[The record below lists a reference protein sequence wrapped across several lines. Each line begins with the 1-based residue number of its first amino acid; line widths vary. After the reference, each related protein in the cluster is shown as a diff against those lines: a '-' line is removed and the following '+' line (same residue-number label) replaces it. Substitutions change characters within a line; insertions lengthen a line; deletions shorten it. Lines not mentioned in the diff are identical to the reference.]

1 MNYLAVSA
9 LYYFKKSTKMLIKTY
24 SAALSGIDA
33 EIVTCEI
40 NCSSGIRILMVG
52 LPDITVKES
61 RDRIQAAVEQVGIK
75 FPRKQIVI
83 NMAPADVRKEGAH
96 YDLPL
101 AIGILGAA
109 ELIDTSLLD
118 SYLIVGELSLDGT
131 IQPVKGSLPIA
142 LKALEQGFRGIILPS
157 ANAREAAIV
166 EGLEVHGAS
175 HLKEVIGFLNGTAT
189 LEQVRISAD
198 ESFGRMPEWEQL
210 DFADVKGQEDVKRAL
225 EVAAAGSHNLLLVGP
240 PGAGKSM
247 MAKRLP
253 SILPPLTLQ
262 EALETTKIHSIAGY
276 TASKGLI
283 TQRPFRAPHHTISS
297 VALIG
302 GGANPMP
309 GEFSLAHNGVLFL
322 DELPEFSR
330 QALEV
335 MRQPLEDRKI
345 CIARAKSTVTY
356 PAGLMLVAS
365 MNPCPCGYYNHPTKD
380 CTCSANSVKRY
391 MNKISGPLLDRIDL
405 QIEIVPVPFEEMA
418 AERTSEPSD
427 MIRERVMKAR
437 KIQEERFR
445 NEPGIYANAQMT
457 PRLLRKYARPD
468 QEGLNRL
475 RMAMDAFSLSAR
487 AYDRILKVSRTIA
500 DLDGSEQ
507 IRAAH
512 IFEAIHYRNLDK
524 ESWAG

>member
-1 MNYLAVSA
+1 
-9 LYYFKKSTKMLIKTY
+9 MLIKTY
-24 SAALSGIDA
+24 SAALMGIDA

-52 LPDITVKES
+52 LPDISVKES
-61 RDRIQAAVEQVGIK
+61 RDRIQAAVEQIGIK

-83 NMAPADVRKEGAH
+83 NLSPADVRKEGAH

-101 AIGILGAA
+101 AVGILAAA
-109 ELIDTSLLD
+109 ELIDSSLID
-118 SYLIVGELSLDGT
+118 NYLLVGELSLDGT
-131 IQPVKGSLPIA
+131 IQPIKGSLPIA
-142 LKALEQGFRGIILPS
+142 LKALEQHFKGIILPA

-166 EGLEVHGAS
+166 AGLEVYAAH
-175 HLKEVIGFLNGTAT
+175 HLKEVVNFFNGNGS
-189 LEQVRISAD
+189 LERVVIDSD
-198 ESFGRMPEWEQL
+198 EAFGAIPEWDQL
-210 DFADVKGQEDVKRAL
+210 DFSDVKGQADVKRAF

-262 EALETTKIHSIAGY
+262 EALETTKIHSISGY
-276 TASKGLI
+276 TVSKGLI

-297 VALIG
+297 AALIG
-302 GGANPMP
+302 GGSNPMP

-380 CTCSANSVKRY
+380 CTCSANNVKRY

-405 QIEIVPVPFEEMA
+405 QIEIVPVAFEEMA
-418 AERTSEPSD
+418 TGETAESSS
-427 MIRERVMKAR
+427 MIRQRVVDAR

-445 NEPGIYANAQMT
+445 NEPGIYSNAQMT
-457 PRLLRKYARPD
+457 PRLLRKYAKPD
-468 QEGLNRL
+468 QEGLSRL
-475 RMAMDAFSLSAR
+475 RQAMDAFSLSAR

-500 DLDGSEQ
+500 DLDHSEQ
-507 IRAAH
+507 IKAAH